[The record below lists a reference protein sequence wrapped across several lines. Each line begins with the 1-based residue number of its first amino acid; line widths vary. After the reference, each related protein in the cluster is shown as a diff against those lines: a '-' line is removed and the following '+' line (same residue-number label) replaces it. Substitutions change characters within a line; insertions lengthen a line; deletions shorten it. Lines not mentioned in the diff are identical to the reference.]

1 MRRKEGVQMKM
12 NRERF
17 KQILDEYY
25 SHSPPTKFVLSV
37 DFDHT
42 LCYST
47 YPLGGKPTPVVKFLH
62 SIADLDFVL
71 IINTCRH
78 TAVAEMIAKRWCRHY
93 GIEWDYWNENDP
105 ARIARWGDCRKIACN
120 MSIDDTDYN
129 FNMEDFEE

>member
-1 MRRKEGVQMKM
+1 M

-17 KQILDEYY
+17 KKILDEYY
-25 SHSPPTKFVLSV
+25 SHSPPTK
-37 DFDHT
+37 
-42 LCYST
+42 
-47 YPLGGKPTPVVKFLH
+47 
-62 SIADLDFVL
+62 FVL

-78 TAVAEMIAKRWCRHY
+78 TAVAEMIAERWCRHY

-129 FNMEDFEE
+129 FNMEDFVE

>member
-1 MRRKEGVQMKM
+1 MGMKM

-93 GIEWDYWNENDP
+93 GIKWDYWNENDP

>member
-1 MRRKEGVQMKM
+1 MKM

-17 KQILDEYY
+17 KKILDEYY

-93 GIEWDYWNENDP
+93 GIEWNYWNENDP
-105 ARIARWGDCRKIACN
+105 ARISRWGDCRKIACN

-129 FNMEDFEE
+129 FNMEDFVE

>member
-1 MRRKEGVQMKM
+1 MKM
-12 NRERF
+12 NRARF

-37 DFDHT
+37 DFDGCC
-42 LCYST
+42 CYSK
-47 YPLGGKPTPVVKFLH
+47 YPLCGKPTPVVNFLH

-78 TAVAEMIAKRWCRHY
+78 TAVAEMIAKRWLRHH
-93 GIEWDYWNENDP
+93 GIKWDYWNENDP
-105 ARIARWGDCRKIACN
+105 ARIARWCDCRKIACN

-129 FNMEDFEE
+129 FNMEDFEDDS

>member
-1 MRRKEGVQMKM
+1 MGMKM

-17 KQILDEYY
+17 KHIMDEYY

-47 YPLGGKPTPVVKFLH
+47 YPLGGKPTLVVKFLH

-93 GIEWDYWNENDP
+93 GIEWDYWNKNDQ
-105 ARIARWGDCRKIACN
+105 ARISRWGDRCKIACN
-120 MSIDDTDYN
+120 MSRL
-129 FNMEDFEE
+129 